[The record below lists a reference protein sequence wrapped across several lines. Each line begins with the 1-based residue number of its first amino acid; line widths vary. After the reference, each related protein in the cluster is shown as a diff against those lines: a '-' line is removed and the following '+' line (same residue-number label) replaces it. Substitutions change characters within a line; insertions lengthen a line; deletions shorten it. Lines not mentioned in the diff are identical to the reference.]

1 MSTSSFAFGTNATI
15 LDRPSPPPGWGG
27 NGWPGQDKEPEESN
41 LSKEINGSSASNA
54 NLVRCIQETYRDED
68 SKYMPIQNRSDNC
81 FSLYNLD
88 YELIGS
94 NQDWQSKYRYPFMAN
109 TVDRYVSSLMAF
121 IDKSENWFEM
131 KCLAPEKQAHYNI
144 SREMMKKL
152 TSGITQ
158 YNKNFR
164 SVIKEGLRYGLLSG
178 QMHIIAYY
186 STTGWDT
193 SVTSTSQNPS
203 GNDLPVGSFIPNS
216 DPRTQGSRPFLPNRN
231 RPKLILDVISSSDV
245 RRDSSKIHRYT
256 MWKSTISRGQ
266 LRKNARALGYD
277 TDAVER
283 ACNKAGLPN
292 VNDRTISKTIE
303 TGHPQQ
309 YFKNKEVN
317 LVHFE
322 GTLEDPFTGEIL
334 FEDSYCVVSG
344 DEVLLSPIPIP
355 HWDNS
360 FSVVSGTYIKKPGS
374 VFGKSPITDAID
386 LFQGRNDLVNQFNN
400 YMFRVL
406 NPPILVEMTRI
417 DPNDPQIGQ
426 FGGGDISV
434 EPGQIIR
441 TVNPDGAKTEPVRF
455 SQVGDIPPSAWQY
468 LQFFNTTVQ
477 ELTGADQ
484 DNMGMP
490 RTRGRT
496 TAQEA
501 QSRNV
506 SGSIWMADMFD
517 DLEKFISSL
526 LETIFLRTLQYF
538 PDEDWKQFVNDC
550 SADIVKPGD
559 QSPPEVIESWKKDLE
574 ALANMDSK
582 TRYEWLAGAY
592 AFKVTVF
599 SSLLQRQMRMEQ
611 MSYMFKFFEGNPH
624 LQAAINMSE
633 MARETVQTMGLD
645 PEKFLNKVAL
655 PPPPLGNPDSPLQ
668 QASPSAA
675 AEVVNVKE
683 GKSGSPFPG
692 GPVDN
697 VPSQPP
703 GLQ

>member
-1 MSTSSFAFGTNATI
+1 MATSSFAFGSNATT

-27 NGWPGQDKEPEESN
+27 NGWPGSDSDPETSALAE
-41 LSKEINGSSASNA
+41 EINGQSMSNA
-54 NLVRCIQETYRDED
+54 NIVKSIQETYRDED
-68 SKYMPIQNRSDNC
+68 SKYQPIQNRSDNC
-81 FSLYNLD
+81 FALYNLD

-94 NQDWQSKYRYPFMAN
+94 EQDWQSKYRYPFMAN

-121 IDKSENWFEM
+121 IDKSDNWFEL
-131 KCLAPEKQAHYNI
+131 KCLSPQKQFHYNVV
-144 SREMMKKL
+144 RELMKKM

-164 SVIKEGLRYGLLSG
+164 SVLKEALRYGLLSG
-178 QMHIIAYY
+178 QMHVIAYY

-193 SVTSTSQNPS
+193 SLTSTSDKANV
-203 GNDLPVGSFIPNS
+203 DLPVGSFVPNK
-216 DPRTQGSRPFLPNRN
+216 DPRTQGIRPFLPNRN
-231 RPKLILDVISSSDV
+231 RPKLILEVISSSDV

-256 MWKSTISRGQ
+256 MWKTTISRGQ
-266 LRKNARALGYD
+266 LRKNAQALGYD
-277 TDAVER
+277 SDAVER

-292 VNDRTISKTIE
+292 VNDRTVSRTIE

-317 LVHFE
+317 LIHFE
-322 GTLEDPFTGEIL
+322 GTLEDPISGEIL

-344 DEVLLSPIPIP
+344 DEVLLSPVPIP

-360 FSVVSGTYIKKPGS
+360 FSVISGTYIKKPGS

-400 YMFRVL
+400 YMFKVL
-406 NPPILVEMTRI
+406 NPPILVEMGRI
-417 DPNDPQIGQ
+417 DSNDPILGQ
-426 FGGGDISV
+426 FGGGNITVS
-434 EPGQIIR
+434 PGQIIR
-441 TVNPDGAKTEPVRF
+441 TVNPEGAKSEPIRF
-455 SQVGDIPPSAWQY
+455 SQVGDIPASAWQY

-517 DLEKFISSL
+517 DIEKFISGL
-526 LETIFLRTLQYF
+526 LESIFLRTLQYF
-538 PDEDWKQFVNDC
+538 PDEDWRQFVSDC
-550 SADIVKPGD
+550 ANDIVKPGD
-559 QSPPEVIESWKKDLE
+559 NSPPEVLDEWKKDLE
-574 ALANMDSK
+574 NLANMDSRA
-582 TRYEWLAGAY
+582 RYEWLAGAY
-592 AFKVTVF
+592 AFKVSVF

-611 MSYMFKFFEGNPH
+611 ISYMFKFFEGNPQ

-645 PEKFLNKVAL
+645 PEKFLNKAAM
-655 PPPPLGNPDSPLQ
+655 PPPPSGKPDSPLQ
-668 QASPSAA
+668 TVSPETTS
-675 AEVVNVKE
+675 EVVRAKE

-692 GPVDN
+692 GPVNN
-697 VPSQPP
+697 VPSPPP